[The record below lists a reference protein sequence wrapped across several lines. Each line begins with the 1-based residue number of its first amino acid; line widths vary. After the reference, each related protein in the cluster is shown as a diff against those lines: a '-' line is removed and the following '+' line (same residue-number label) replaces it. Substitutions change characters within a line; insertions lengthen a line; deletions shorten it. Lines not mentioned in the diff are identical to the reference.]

1 MVPRLDTSRSIISL
15 SRMTHQMWRNH
26 PLGQRNKTAIRAER
40 VEVGRGGQNMKK
52 GAGNIGENTNLI

>member
-15 SRMTHQMWRNH
+15 SRMTHQMWHNH